1 MTRKIKRHSSLTA
14 VVLSLVLFASAL
26 LSGCSGD
33 VHKTE
38 IRYLVGVSIA
48 DVSIRW
54 REVLKEELEEYS
66 KDVPG
71 TRFIFRNASGSA
83 ARQKEDIESLL
94 ETGIDL
100 LIVAPADVEQ
110 LTPVIAR
117 VYEQIPVIVMN
128 RGVEGFDYTE
138 FIGPDNVLVGEQGAV
153 LVEEIVRQSY
163 PRGILEIGE
172 ASYISEERSR
182 AFEQHINSQGYYS
195 SKLLLRQP
203 GKDYAQDSLLA
214 SPAYLSGVGV
224 IFAHSD
230 MIAQGV
236 WEALKE
242 MDRTDIAIVAVDD
255 SGDAQNL
262 ALLEEG
268 AFSAVIDCPTGG
280 REAVDAAMSYLEEGD
295 QLPQKLILRSTPV
308 LSEEV
313 DAYLQETAGDKG
325 LPEGQIHMGYVQL
338 REDTAFRAAST
349 DSIIN
354 AAKRENIDL
363 TLTDTEPDLAS
374 QKAQVR
380 AFIRKGMDVIAVT
393 PVVSEG
399 WDDVLEE
406 AKAAKIPVIMCD
418 REVDAP
424 IDLYSCFIGADFAE
438 EGKKCA
444 DWLINERTGT
454 GKVRVLEL
462 LGTEGSSPARDRQTG
477 FEEELE
483 RDENFSICARLPGD
497 FDYEKGKEALE
508 EYLSENGLDFDAI
521 YAHNDDMALGAI
533 EALEDFGILPG
544 RDVLI
549 LSVDGSKGALDELR
563 NGKLNAVAEC
573 SPILGTSIMKEAK
586 ELVGGNKKA
595 LKILTYELFFTQETD
610 ESLTKNRQY

>member
-1 MTRKIKRHSSLTA
+1 M
-14 VVLSLVLFASAL
+14 LSLVLFASAL

-38 IRYLVGVSIA
+38 IRHLVGVSMA

-66 KDVPG
+66 KDIPG

-83 ARQKEDIESLL
+83 ARQKEDIEHLL
-94 ETGIDL
+94 ENGIDL
-100 LIVAPADVEQ
+100 LIVTPADVEQ
-110 LTPVIAR
+110 LTPVIAK

-153 LVEEIVRQSY
+153 LVEDIIRQSNY
-163 PRGILEIGE
+163 KGILEVGE
-172 ASYISEERSR
+172 ASYISEERSK
-182 AFEQHINSQGYYS
+182 AFEQHINNQGYYS

-203 GKDYAQDSLLA
+203 GKDYAEDRLLA

-236 WEALKE
+236 WQALKE
-242 MDRTDIAIVAVDD
+242 MNRTDIAIVAVDD
-255 SGDAQNL
+255 SGDARNL
-262 ALLEEG
+262 SLLEEG
-268 AFSAVIDCPTGG
+268 AFSAVIECPTGS
-280 REAVDAAMSYLEEGD
+280 REAVDAAVSYLQDGE

-308 LSEEV
+308 LAEEV
-313 DAYLQETAGDKG
+313 DAYLEETGGEKE
-325 LPEGQIHMGYVQL
+325 LPEDQIHMGYVQI

-349 DSIIN
+349 DSILN
-354 AAKRENIDL
+354 AAARENIDL

-380 AFIRKGMDVIAVT
+380 AFIRKGMDIIAVS

-399 WDDVLEE
+399 WEDVLEE
-406 AKAAKIPVIMCD
+406 AKTAKIPVIMCD
-418 REVDAP
+418 RDVDAP

-444 DWLINERTGT
+444 DWLINELAGT
-454 GKVRVLEL
+454 GKVQVLEL
-462 LGTEGSSPARDRQTG
+462 LGTKGSSPARDRQAG

-483 RDENFSICARLPGD
+483 RDENFSVCARLQAD
-497 FDYEKGKEALE
+497 FDFEKGKEAVTEHL
-508 EYLSENGLDFDAI
+508 LENGLDFDAI

-533 EALEDFGILPG
+533 EALEDYGVLPG

-549 LSVDGSKGALDELR
+549 LSVDGSRGALDQLQ
-563 NGKLNAVAEC
+563 NGKINAVAEC
-573 SPILGTSIMKEAK
+573 SPLLGNAIMKEAE
-586 ELVGGNKKA
+586 ELLSGNKKA
-595 LKILTYELFFTQETD
+595 LKILTNEQFFTQQTD
-610 ESLTKNRQY
+610 ESLLKNRQY